1 MNDFESSKDTSCLEE
16 HLSWERE
23 ELARNLRESGYSG
36 LSPRDVHMRF
46 GTGPNG
52 QLLQGI
58 FGADKAAWE
67 SSLEAEHPTVDYGP
81 YVFRKPISYKDS
93 LGGRRLNASQFASLY
108 SAVAFANTLGL
119 VMNVHVSITWGLLGF
134 HDHTEAAIILT
145 DRVLKPLRMWYAYQ
159 TGRDQFTWLYVHED
173 GRKHGLHTH
182 LMFAIPNDLRP
193 AFRRWLR
200 LRLSALCRHGSIPK
214 EAYYITAP
222 PSDRIGRQWRYFQ
235 YLTKGLD
242 GSDELP
248 ARVGWQSHVPVGD
261 LISQPL
267 ENPGD
272 VRCKKKCGV
281 SSLIGVKA
289 RQTAGFRS
297 LLEQGVTDVRRM
309 YAGMEYLHHMRQSS
323 LPMDDSVIRRLLEI
337 EERVL
342 VTVHEEE
349 ANRKSFEKQRRQSRK
364 ARRIALEEEALI
376 RLRIEESLKEK
387 ARREQVL
394 LQLLR
399 V

>member
-1 MNDFESSKDTSCLEE
+1 MNDFESSTNTSCLEE

-23 ELARNLRESGYSG
+23 ERARNLRESGYCG
-36 LSPRDVHMRF
+36 LSPRNMHSGL
-46 GTGPNG
+46 GTGPNS

-93 LGGRRLNASQFASLY
+93 IGGRRLNAYQFANLY

-119 VMNVHVSITWGLLGF
+119 VMNVHVSITWGLLGI
-134 HDHTEAAIILT
+134 HNHTEAAITLT
-145 DRVLKPLRMWYAYQ
+145 DRVLKPLRQWHQ
-159 TGRDQFTWLYVHED
+159 NGRGQFAWLYVHEN
-173 GRKHGLHTH
+173 GRTHGFHTH
-182 LMFAIPNDLRP
+182 LMFAIPDDLRP
-193 AFRRWLR
+193 AFRLWLR
-200 LRLSALCRHGSIPK
+200 LRLSALCRHGSTPK
-214 EAYYITAP
+214 EACHITAP

-248 ARVGWQSHVPVGD
+248 ARVGWQSHVRIGD

-281 SSLIGVKA
+281 SNLIGVKA

-297 LLEQGVTDVRRM
+297 QLEQGVTDVRRL
-309 YAGMEYLHHMRQSS
+309 YSGMEYLRHMRQSGQ
-323 LPMDDSVIRRLLEI
+323 PMDDSGCRLLEI
-337 EERVL
+337 EEGVL

-349 ANRKSFEKQRRQSRK
+349 ANRKRFEKQRRQSRK
-364 ARRIALEEEALI
+364 ARRIALKEEEAFT
-376 RLRIEESLKEK
+376 RLLVEESLKEK
-387 ARREQVL
+387 VRREQA

>member
-1 MNDFESSKDTSCLEE
+1 M
-16 HLSWERE
+16 H
-23 ELARNLRESGYSG
+23 SG
-36 LSPRDVHMRF
+36 L
-46 GTGPNG
+46 GTGPNN

-67 SSLEAEHPTVDYGP
+67 SSLEAEHPTVDYGL
-81 YVFRKPISYKDS
+81 YVFRKRISHKDS
-93 LGGRRLNASQFASLY
+93 IGGRRLNATQFTNLY

-119 VMNVHVSITWGLLGF
+119 VMNVHVSITWGLLGI

-145 DRVLKPLRMWYAYQ
+145 ERVLKPLRMWYAYQ
-159 TGRDQFTWLYVHED
+159 TGRDQFTWIYVHEN
-173 GRKHGLHTH
+173 GRNHGFHTH
-182 LMFAIPNDLRP
+182 LMFAIPNDLQP

-214 EAYYITAP
+214 EACHITAP

-248 ARVGWQSHVPVGD
+248 ARVGWQSHVRVGD

>member
-1 MNDFESSKDTSCLEE
+1 MNDFGSSKNTSCLEA
-16 HLSWERE
+16 HISWEQE
-23 ELARNLRESGYSG
+23 ERARNLRESGYSG
-36 LSPRDVHMRF
+36 LSPRDMHMRF

-58 FGADKAAWE
+58 FGAEKAAWE

-119 VMNVHVSITWGLLGF
+119 VMNVHVSITWGLLGI

-145 DRVLKPLRMWYAYQ
+145 DRVFKPLRQWYAYQ
-159 TGRDQFTWLYVHED
+159 TGRDQFAWLYVHEN
-173 GRKHGLHTH
+173 GQTHGLHTH

-200 LRLSALCRHGSIPK
+200 LRLSALCRHGSTPK
-214 EAYYITAP
+214 EACHITAP

-248 ARVGWQSHVPVGD
+248 ARVGWQSHVRIGD

-281 SSLIGVKA
+281 SNLIGVKA

-297 LLEQGVTDVRRM
+297 LLEQGVTDVRRL
-309 YAGMEYLHHMRQSS
+309 YSGMEYLRHMRQSS
-323 LPMDDSVIRRLLEI
+323 QPMDDSGCRLLEI
-337 EERVL
+337 EEGVL

-349 ANRKSFEKQRRQSRK
+349 ANRKRFEKQRRQSRK
-364 ARRIALEEEALI
+364 VRRIALKEEEAFT
-376 RLRIEESLKEK
+376 RLRVEESLKEK
-387 ARREQVL
+387 ARREQA

>member
-23 ELARNLRESGYSG
+23 ERARNLRESGYSG
-36 LSPRDVHMRF
+36 LSPRDEHTRF
-46 GTGPNG
+46 GTGPNC

-93 LGGRRLNASQFASLY
+93 IGGRRLNASQFANLY

-119 VMNVHVSITWGLLGF
+119 VMNAHVSITWRLLGI
-134 HDHTEAAIILT
+134 HNHTEAAIILT
-145 DRVLKPLRMWYAYQ
+145 DRVFKPLRQWYAYQ
-159 TGRDQFTWLYVHED
+159 TGRDQFAWLYVHEN

-214 EAYYITAP
+214 KTRHITAP

-248 ARVGWQSHVPVGD
+248 ARVGRQSHVLVGD
-261 LISQPL
+261 LISQPV

-297 LLEQGVTDVRRM
+297 LLERGVTDVRRL
-309 YAGMEYLHHMRQSS
+309 YAGMEYLDHLRQSS

-342 VTVHEEE
+342 VIEHEEE

-364 ARRIALEEEALI
+364 ARRIALKEEEALT
-376 RLRIEESLKEK
+376 RLLVEESLKER
-387 ARREQVL
+387 ARREQA

>member
-1 MNDFESSKDTSCLEE
+1 M
-16 HLSWERE
+16 H
-23 ELARNLRESGYSG
+23 SG
-36 LSPRDVHMRF
+36 L
-46 GTGPNG
+46 GTGPNS

-81 YVFRKPISYKDS
+81 YVFRMPISYKDS
-93 LGGRRLNASQFASLY
+93 IGGRRLNAAQFVNLY

-119 VMNVHVSITWGLLGF
+119 VMNAHVSITWRLLGI
-134 HDHTEAAIILT
+134 HNHTEAAIILT
-145 DRVLKPLRMWYAYQ
+145 DRVFKPLRQWYAYQ
-159 TGRDQFTWLYVHED
+159 TGRDQFAWLYVHEN
-173 GRKHGLHTH
+173 GQTHGLHTH

-200 LRLSALCRHGSIPK
+200 LRLSDLCRHGSIPK
-214 EAYYITAP
+214 GAYYIAAP

-235 YLTKGLD
+235 YLTKGLN

-248 ARVGWQSHVPVGD
+248 AKVGWQSHVCVGD
-261 LISQPL
+261 LIRRPL

-272 VRCKKKCGV
+272 VFCKKKCGV
-281 SSLIGVKA
+281 SNLIAIKT

-309 YAGMEYLHHMRQSS
+309 YAGMEYLNHLRQSG
-323 LPMDDSVIRRLLEI
+323 LPMDDSVFRRLLEI

-342 VTVHEEE
+342 VIEHEEE
-349 ANRKSFEKQRRQSRK
+349 ANCKSFEKQRRQSRK
-364 ARRIALEEEALI
+364 ARRIALKEEALI
-376 RLRIEESLKEK
+376 RLQIEKSLKEK